1 MRLTMPRGEGIE
13 HFGKLA
19 PVGLRARHLAVN
31 LAATGGAQ
39 LHKLRVLAVGTDA
52 GIAEMA
58 VLRPIS
64 VISCGNRNLLIG
76 GHANLPKVL

>member
-1 MRLTMPRGEGIE
+1 MRLTMPRGEDIE
-13 HFGKLA
+13 HFEKLA

-58 VLRPIS
+58 VLR
-64 VISCGNRNLLIG
+64 VNF
-76 GHANLPKVL
+76 GHILRQP